1 MIYTT
6 SKRIRKSY
14 IFFLTKTTVR
24 RIISS
29 LYGCL
34 RGALQSH
41 TPPAK
46 EPLGREGLA
55 ILALRK
61 LNRQP
66 YFLSLYCHGTA
77 GRAWQRSI
85 EFTTVYHTTP
95 RLHGC
100 ITRSRH
106 AALPGQVGT
115 ACAERHGQVCLP
127 TRQDPSGGTAV
138 AIYRQSDG

>member
-1 MIYTT
+1 MLE
-6 SKRIRKSY
+6 KIRKSY
-14 IFFLTKTTVR
+14 IFFLTRTTTQ

-29 LYGCL
+29 LYSCL

-77 GRAWQRSI
+77 GSTWQRFT

-100 ITRSRH
+100 VTRSRH
-106 AALPGQVGT
+106 AALPGQGGT
-115 ACAERHGQVCLP
+115 ARAESHGQVYLP
-127 TRQDPSGGTAV
+127 TRQDLSGETAV